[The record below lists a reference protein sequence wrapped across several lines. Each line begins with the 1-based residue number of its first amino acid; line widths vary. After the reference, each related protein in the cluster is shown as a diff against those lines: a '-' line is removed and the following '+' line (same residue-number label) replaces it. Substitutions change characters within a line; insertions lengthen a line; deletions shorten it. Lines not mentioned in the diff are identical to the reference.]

1 MSLFRHIAVLAA
13 GLLLSACASIM
24 GGDDGT
30 WISSEPAFVRCQLSG
45 QGYDQ
50 VVDTP
55 DEIILPKA
63 AAPIRIACK
72 ANGYR
77 DANHTLDTAI
87 DPMIVANLVFGS
99 SIGVLIDVING
110 AAEKFPERVTIHM
123 EPKAFASAHARD
135 QWYGSYRESVEKRW
149 NQVIGNLEFVC
160 PDEVETPL
168 DCLDELKQA
177 KAGEARELRLLEQRR
192 LYARIRA
199 ENRARVGGYEDKPV
213 DNNNREQ

>member
-13 GLLLSACASIM
+13 ALLLSACASIM
-24 GGDDGT
+24 GSDDGT

-45 QGYDQ
+45 PGYNQ

-55 DEIILPKA
+55 DKIILPKA

-77 DANHTLDTAI
+77 DANHTLDTAT
-87 DPMIVANLVFGS
+87 DPMIAANLVFGS
-99 SIGVLIDVING
+99 SIGVLIDMITG

-123 EPKAFASAHARD
+123 EPKAFASAQARD
-135 QWYGSYRESVEKRW
+135 EWYGRYRRSVEKLW
-149 NQVIGNLEFVC
+149 NGIIGNLEIVC
-160 PDEVETPL
+160 AEDMETPM

-177 KAGEARELRLLEQRR
+177 KDGGARDLGRLEQRR

-199 ENRARVGGYEDKPV
+199 ENRARLGGDEEKPA
-213 DNNNREQ
+213 DNNN

>member
-1 MSLFRHIAVLAA
+1 MYLFRHIAVVAA
-13 GLLLSACASIM
+13 GSLLSACASIM
-24 GGDDGT
+24 GDDGT

-45 QGYDQ
+45 QGYDR

-77 DANHTLDTAI
+77 DANHTLDTAT
-87 DPMIVANLVFGS
+87 DPMIAANLVFGT
-99 SIGVLIDVING
+99 SIGVLIDLING

-123 EPKAFASAHARD
+123 EPKAFASGDARD
-135 QWYGSYRESVEKRW
+135 EWYERYRRSVEKRW
-149 NQVIGNLEFVC
+149 NRIIGNLEIVC
-160 PDEVETPL
+160 AENMETPL

-177 KAGEARELRLLEQRR
+177 KDGGTRDLGLLEQRR

-199 ENRARVGGYEDKPV
+199 ENRARVGGYEENLV
-213 DNNNREQ
+213 ENNNNVQ